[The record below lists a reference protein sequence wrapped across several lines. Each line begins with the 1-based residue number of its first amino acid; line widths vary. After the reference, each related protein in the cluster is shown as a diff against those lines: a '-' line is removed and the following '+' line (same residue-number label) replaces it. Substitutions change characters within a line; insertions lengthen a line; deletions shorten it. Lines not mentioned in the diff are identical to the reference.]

1 MYTVLS
7 ITIPFFAI
15 IFLGMF
21 FKAKKIFND
30 EFSKNLTEFALYVTL
45 PPFIFL
51 NIIKSSNNTIFNW
64 DFIIRFE
71 IVTLLILISSFFIYK
86 YFFKKNN
93 KLSSLFALNASYPNY
108 GYMGIPL
115 AILAFGDKSAIPIS
129 IILLVDSIVLLSF
142 TSFFSSKLNNKNFI
156 KEFFY
161 TILNMIKNPILASVL
176 FGFIFIIFDL
186 DVYLIIYKFLNLLS
200 LAAPPTD
207 LFAICISLFNRVN
220 RQFF

>member
-129 IILLVDSIVLLSF
+129 IILLVLV
-142 TSFFSSKLNNKNFI
+142 
-156 KEFFY
+156 
-161 TILNMIKNPILASVL
+161 M
-176 FGFIFIIFDL
+176 
-186 DVYLIIYKFLNLLS
+186 
-200 LAAPPTD
+200 
-207 LFAICISLFNRVN
+207 RV
-220 RQFF
+220 